1 MIKEQEYPLP
11 SVHMNGTG
19 KQTLLSDYEKVA
31 DNLDD
36 LLKAF
41 EKMNFHPR
49 DYYVDGGDAFSEAM
63 KERGSHAIALNKFS
77 LYLKTHLPHLN
88 KQ

>member
-1 MIKEQEYPLP
+1 MIEEQEYPLP
-11 SVHMNGTG
+11 TVHMNGTG

-31 DNLDD
+31 DSLED

-41 EKMNFHPR
+41 ENMNFHPR
-49 DYYVDGGDAFSEAM
+49 DYYVDGEDAFSKAM

-77 LYLKTHLPHLN
+77 LYVNTHLSHLN